1 MLYKN
6 NILFFDNMVLYINII
21 SVILQ
26 PKHFTRLEDEGMWND
41 KKSLNLSKLCI
52 LFFMT
57 GLLGTIVSAPWL
69 TRWFLNFSRAEL
81 QGAEPF
87 FLATI
92 YVGGMA
98 AGILL
103 YNLFG
108 LLRRIEKEQVFIKDN
123 VEYLRRIS
131 WSCFFGAGIGVAS
144 AFYYFPWVFVA
155 VAAAFMG
162 LIVRV
167 VKNVLAKAVELQ
179 NEVDY
184 TI

>member
-1 MLYKN
+1 
-6 NILFFDNMVLYINII
+6 
-21 SVILQ
+21 
-26 PKHFTRLEDEGMWND
+26 MWND
-41 KKSLNLSKLCI
+41 KKSLNLSKLC
-52 LFFMT
+52 LLVFMS
-57 GLLGTIVSAPWL
+57 GLIGTIVTAPWL

-81 QGAEPF
+81 QGTKSF

-92 YVGGMA
+92 YVGGIP

-103 YNLFG
+103 YNLFR
-108 LLRRIEKEQVFIKDN
+108 LLRRIEQEQVFITDN
-123 VEYLRRIS
+123 VDYLRWIS
-131 WSCFFGAGIGVAS
+131 WSCFMGAGIGTVS
-144 AFYYFPWVFVA
+144 AFYYFPWIFVA

>member
-1 MLYKN
+1 
-6 NILFFDNMVLYINII
+6 
-21 SVILQ
+21 
-26 PKHFTRLEDEGMWND
+26 MWND
-41 KKSLNLSKLCI
+41 KKSLNLSKLCLL
-52 LFFMT
+52 LFIS
-57 GLLGTIVSAPWL
+57 GLIGTIVTAPWL
-69 TRWFLNFSRAEL
+69 TRWFLSFSRAEL

-92 YVGGMA
+92 YVGGIP
-98 AGILL
+98 AGTLL

-108 LLRRIEKEQVFIKDN
+108 LLQRIEKEQVFITKN

-131 WSCFFGAGIGVAS
+131 WSCFMGAGIGVVS

>member
-1 MLYKN
+1 
-6 NILFFDNMVLYINII
+6 
-21 SVILQ
+21 
-26 PKHFTRLEDEGMWND
+26 MWSD

-52 LFFMT
+52 LLFMT
-57 GLLGTIVSAPWL
+57 GLIGTVVSAPWL
-69 TRWFLNFSRAEL
+69 TRWFLGFSRAEL
-81 QGAEPF
+81 QGTEPF

-92 YVGGMA
+92 YVGA
-98 AGILL
+98 IPAGIML

-108 LLRRIEKEQVFIKDN
+108 LLRRIERDQVFVTNN
-123 VEYLRRIS
+123 VEHLRQIS
-131 WSCFFGAGIGVAS
+131 WSCFTGAGIGVIS
-144 AFYYFPWVFVA
+144 AFYYFPWIFVV